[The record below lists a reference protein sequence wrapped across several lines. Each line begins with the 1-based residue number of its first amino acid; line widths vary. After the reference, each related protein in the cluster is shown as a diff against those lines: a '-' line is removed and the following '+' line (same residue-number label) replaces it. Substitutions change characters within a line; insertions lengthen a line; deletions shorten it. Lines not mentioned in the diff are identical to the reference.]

1 MSEQIKRGPLI
12 QKKQKQNT
20 LARPKPV
27 LVTDKDDFKFSR
39 EPIKTETVVHV
50 PIEEKEKTVVV
61 PERKTQKIESDIK
74 KVVPRKRTAVVG
86 KNNNVKSIK
95 VPQDLHIQIGILG
108 KFMDENKTY
117 AIISQL
123 VDYYVANE
131 LTDRQQRQFEYMN
144 DFLHDGEE

>member
-12 QKKQKQNT
+12 QKKQKTNS

-27 LVTDKDDFKFSR
+27 LVTGKDDFKFSNNESNEDKSVQTTFTER
-39 EPIKTETVVHV
+39 EKPSVTT
-50 PIEEKEKTVVV
+50 
-61 PERKTQKIESDIK
+61 ERKAQPLEVEK
-74 KVVPRKRTAVVG
+74 KKDLPSKRVSVVG

-95 VPQDLHIQIGILG
+95 VPNDLHIQIGVLG

-123 VDYYVANE
+123 IDYYVENE
-131 LTDRQQRQFEYMN
+131 LTDRQQRQFEFMT
-144 DFLHDGEE
+144 DFLQDPEE

>member
-12 QKKQKQNT
+12 QKKQKPNT
-20 LARPKPV
+20 LNRPKPV
-27 LVTDKDDFKFSR
+27 LVTGKDDFKFSSN
-39 EPIKTETVVHV
+39 ESNEDKIVQVSNN
-50 PIEEKEKTVVV
+50 EKEKSPVASEKKSLAVEV
-61 PERKTQKIESDIK
+61 EKKKIIPQKRVS
-74 KVVPRKRTAVVG
+74 VVG

-95 VPQDLHIQIGILG
+95 VPHDLHIQIGVLG

-144 DFLHDGEE
+144 EFLHDGEE